1 MSEDQEGTMR
11 AMTYDTYGGVEVL
24 SETRIQVPK
33 VGPGEVLVRVRCAS
47 VNPVDWKIMS
57 GGLDGLMDVVY
68 PVVPG
73 WDVAGT
79 VEYVGIDTPEFTAGD
94 EVVAYARKD
103 YVHGGTFAE
112 FVTVPVRALA
122 PKPASL
128 TWQQAAG
135 LPLAG
140 LTAYQLLTRLDTG
153 KEDTVL
159 VHGAAGGVGSLGV
172 QIARALGARVIGT
185 ASARNHDRLRELGC
199 EPVEYGDG
207 LADRVRAL
215 APDGVTVVADFV
227 GESSTPPWRSW
238 PRVAGTPPSPTT
250 PCSAPAASGCGYGP
264 SAPTSPSWAG
274 WPTPDSSPSRSPRP
288 SRSRNCRPPSR
299 SAGKD
304 TPPGRSS
311 WRSEPRGEPAKNAEP
326 RATRFRFGRRAERAG
341 RAGRRARDQA

>member
-1 MSEDQEGTMR
+1 MR

-24 SETRIQVPK
+24 SENRIPVPK

-47 VNPVDWKIMS
+47 VNPVDWKIMA

-79 VEYVGIDTPEFTAGD
+79 VEYVGIDTPEFTTGD

-207 LADRVRAL
+207 LAERVRAL

-227 GESSTPPWRSW
+227 GGVLDTTRAVLAEGGRHASIADHTVLGAGGQWMWVRPVGADLAELGRLADAGQLTVT
-238 PRVAGTPPSPTT
+238 VAETFPL
-250 PCSAPAASGCGYGP
+250 AELAA
-264 SAPTSPSWAG
+264 AFEL
-274 WPTPDSSPSRSPRP
+274 SREGHT
-288 SRSRNCRPPSR
+288 
-299 SAGKD
+299 AGKIVL
-304 TPPGRSS
+304 
-311 WRSEPRGEPAKNAEP
+311 EV
-326 RATRFRFGRRAERAG
+326 
-341 RAGRRARDQA
+341 

>member
-1 MSEDQEGTMR
+1 MR

-24 SETRIQVPK
+24 SESRIPLPK

-47 VNPVDWKIMS
+47 VNPVDWKIMA

-79 VEYVGIDTPEFTAGD
+79 VEYAGIDTPEFTAGD

-122 PKPASL
+122 HKPVSL
-128 TWQQAAG
+128 SWQQAAG

-140 LTAYQLLTRLDTG
+140 LTGYQLLTRLDTG

-159 VHGAAGGVGSLGV
+159 IHGAAGGVGSLGV

-207 LADRVRAL
+207 LAGRVRAL

-227 GESSTPPWRSW
+227 GGVLDTTLEVLADGGRHASIADHTVLGAGGQWMWVRPSGAELAELGRLADAGQLTVS
-238 PRVAGTPPSPTT
+238 VAETFPL
-250 PCSAPAASGCGYGP
+250 ADLAA
-264 SAPTSPSWAG
+264 AFEL
-274 WPTPDSSPSRSPRP
+274 SRSGHT
-288 SRSRNCRPPSR
+288 
-299 SAGKD
+299 AGKIVL
-304 TPPGRSS
+304 
-311 WRSEPRGEPAKNAEP
+311 EV
-326 RATRFRFGRRAERAG
+326 
-341 RAGRRARDQA
+341 

>member
-1 MSEDQEGTMR
+1 MR

-47 VNPVDWKIMS
+47 VNPVDWKIMA

-227 GESSTPPWRSW
+227 GGVLDTTLAVLAEGGRHASIADHAVLGAGGQWMWVRPVGADLAELGRLADAGQLTVT
-238 PRVAGTPPSPTT
+238 VAETFPL
-250 PCSAPAASGCGYGP
+250 AELAA
-264 SAPTSPSWAG
+264 AFEL
-274 WPTPDSSPSRSPRP
+274 SREGHT
-288 SRSRNCRPPSR
+288 
-299 SAGKD
+299 AGKIVL
-304 TPPGRSS
+304 
-311 WRSEPRGEPAKNAEP
+311 EV
-326 RATRFRFGRRAERAG
+326 
-341 RAGRRARDQA
+341 